1 MQQKIVFLDI
11 DGTMVCFDGSIPE
24 SAQKAVKQARANG
37 HKMVVC
43 SGRSRFQVSDELLSL
58 GFDGIVCGAG
68 ARVVADGK
76 DIYHAVI
83 SEDQKKKS
91 FDYLESNGFLFC
103 YQGEHGLIVN
113 KRSMEGILKKYEN
126 TGMTEKQAAQLQGQ
140 LTVCEDVWKQPDLEK
155 IIFYDSPFPVKEVHE
170 QLLPYFDTVP
180 LSLEGADGYAGEIGI
195 NGIHKA
201 TGMQIYLD
209 YVGASREDTIAIGDG
224 PNDLQMMDFAR
235 TSVAMGNAL
244 QAVKDRADL
253 ITTNIDDDG
262 IYHAFEKLGL
272 L

>member
-1 MQQKIVFLDI
+1 M
-11 DGTMVCFDGSIPE
+11 
-24 SAQKAVKQARANG
+24 
-37 HKMVVC
+37 
-43 SGRSRFQVSDELLSL
+43 
-58 GFDGIVCGAG
+58 
-68 ARVVADGK
+68 
-76 DIYHAVI
+76 
-83 SEDQKKKS
+83 
-91 FDYLESNGFLFC
+91 
-103 YQGEHGLIVN
+103 
-113 KRSMEGILKKYEN
+113 
-126 TGMTEKQAAQLQGQ
+126 
-140 LTVCEDVWKQPDLEK
+140 WKQPDLEK

-209 YVGASREDTIAIGDG
+209 HVGASREDTIAIGDG
-224 PNDLQMMDFAR
+224 PNDLQMMDFAH

-253 ITTNIDDDG
+253 VTTNIDDDG

>member
-24 SAQKAVKQARANG
+24 SAKSAVRQAQANG

-43 SGRSRFQVSDELLSL
+43 TGRSRFQVSAELLSL

-68 ARVVADGK
+68 ARVIAGGK

-83 SEDQKKKS
+83 SEEQKKKS
-91 FDYLESNGFLFC
+91 FDYLEQNGFLFC
-103 YQGEHGLIVN
+103 YQGEHGLVLN
-113 KRSMEGILKKYEN
+113 KRSINGILKKYEAS
-126 TGMTEKQAAQLQGQ
+126 GMTEKQASQLQGE
-140 LTVCEDVWKQPDLEK
+140 LTVCEEVWKQPDLEK
-155 IIFYDSPFPVKEVHE
+155 IIFYDSPFPVKEVHA

-201 TGMQIYLD
+201 TGMQIYLNHI
-209 YVGASREDTIAIGDG
+209 GASQTDTIAVGDG
-224 PNDLQMMDFAR
+224 PNDFQMMEFAH

-244 QAVKDRADL
+244 PEVKERADL
-253 ITTNIDDDG
+253 VTTNIDADG
-262 IYHAFEKLGL
+262 IYHAFEQLGL
-272 L
+272 I